1 VEEVSLVIVPG
12 SARNWIAVNAT
23 KQTNLNKKMETKNM
37 TIQHFKKSIDQSPLR
52 LLFLI
57 PLVLACFALSPPIAL
72 AVTPPP
78 DGGYANLNTA
88 EGDFA
93 LFSLTTGTENTAL
106 GFKAL
111 YSDTIGFLNTA
122 TGRFALL

>member
-1 VEEVSLVIVPG
+1 MNPLIQFKTVIVSLL
-12 SARNWIAVNAT
+12 IALA
-23 KQTNLNKKMETKNM
+23 
-37 TIQHFKKSIDQSPLR
+37 
-52 LLFLI
+52 
-57 PLVLACFALSPPIAL
+57 LACFALSPPIAL

-106 GFKAL
+106 GFQAL
-111 YSDTIGFLNTA
+111 YSDTDGSLNTA
-122 TGRFALL
+122 TGRFALLNQHRGFRKHGRGCFSAQA